1 MPASALAAPPQIESS
16 MAVQSLK
23 PRIDMMK
30 ARYGDDKNKIQRE
43 TQILYEQAGVN
54 PLAGRCPAGAG
65 CDLSKAANQWQWG
78 CSRPRLN
85 GSSGDAAANRR
96 GPHQVMACGHPV

>member
-1 MPASALAAPPQIESS
+1 

-43 TQILYEQAGVN
+43 TSILYEQAGVN
-54 PLAGRCPAGAG
+54 PLAGE
-65 CDLSKAANQWQWG
+65 
-78 CSRPRLN
+78 
-85 GSSGDAAANRR
+85 SSWYLLCQDQLLLG
-96 GPHQVMACGHPV
+96 GP